1 MKKLLTFSGA
11 LGLTVALV
19 VTGATPALAVS
30 QAKSYKLPASQG
42 TLISNTWRQ
51 NGYDASGNTAQ
62 WDYQVS
68 AVYSGSKAVERI
80 RSTWTGSASLRNGGS
95 LSLGL
100 SKGGV
105 TVGASSS
112 WQYVSQTGYWQNSNG
127 AKSSSWR
134 SNFIVA
140 PRVDYRSDTVS
151 IMNTALVKL
160 KSSAQTY
167 SISSGV

>member
-1 MKKLLTFSGA
+1 MKKLLSILGA
-11 LGLTVALV
+11 IGMTTALIV
-19 VTGATPALAVS
+19 VGAAPAHAVS
-30 QAKSYKLPASQG
+30 QAKSYALPAAQG
-42 TLISNTWRQ
+42 TLTSNTWRQ
-51 NGYDASGNTAQ
+51 NGYDAYGNTAQ

-105 TVGASSS
+105 NVGSSSS
-112 WQYVSQTGYWQNSNG
+112 WQYISQTGYWQNSNG

-140 PRVDYRSDTVS
+140 PRIDYRSDTVS
-151 IMNTALVKL
+151 IVNTALVKL